1 MITKETNNSKEID
14 FLSGEVILVDKPLK
28 LTSFQ
33 VVYQIRKHAGVKKV
47 GHAGT
52 LDPLATGLLIICTG
66 KKTKEITKY
75 QELFKTYKGTITL
88 GKKSSSMDGE
98 TELVNVGSTENLSEE
113 NILKVRDKFLGKVA
127 QIPPMYSAI
136 KLNGKT
142 LYKLARK
149 GKSVHREAREIEIK
163 RFDINIDLP
172 NVDFE
177 IECSKGTYIRVI
189 ANDFGE
195 MLECGGYLSSLR
207 RTAIGGYTVE
217 SALKIEEFIENYSV
231 SRSYINN

>member
-1 MITKETNNSKEID
+1 MIKKETNNSEDID
-14 FLSGEVILVDKPLK
+14 FDSGEVILIDKPLK
-28 LTSFQ
+28 WSSFQ
-33 VVYQIRKHAGVKKV
+33 AVYQIRKHSGVKKV

-75 QELFKTYKGTITL
+75 QELFKTYSGIITL
-88 GKKSSSMDGE
+88 GKKSSSMDSE
-98 TELVNVGSTENLSEE
+98 TELIEVGGMEKLSEGK
-113 NILKVRDKFLGKVA
+113 ILEVRKKFLGKIT
-127 QIPPMYSAI
+127 QTPPMYSAI

-149 GKSVHREAREIEIK
+149 GKTVKREPREVEIK
-163 RFDINIDLP
+163 RFDIKLDLP
-172 NVDFE
+172 NVYFE

-195 MLECGGYLSSLR
+195 MLGCGGYLSSLR
-207 RTAIGGYTVE
+207 RTAIGNYNVE
-217 SALKIEEFIENYSV
+217 SALNIEEFIEKFSV
-231 SRSYINN
+231 INSIIDN